1 MRSLGID
8 GGNSYS
14 AQFQDLSAKTLLA
27 NQRTTFD
34 IQFSEIAKILMRT
47 RIDCA
52 PLDVQSPVRVYVAAT
67 EAQMLAVRVLEY
79 SIRKHASLAVQVSPL
94 HQCGIQIPTPAAP
107 QNCPRTPFSFQRF
120 LIPALTR
127 YQGKAIYLD
136 SDMQVFQDIRRLWN
150 VPLEGADLLAV
161 QEPGTTGRRPQFSV
175 MLLDCGSLRWDIEA
189 IVSALNEGKLTY
201 EQLMYEMAVAPKI
214 RPSLDSAWNSLE
226 RYDPGETCLVH
237 YTDMNTQPWLSANN
251 PLGYLWMRDL
261 FEALDGGFLPAS
273 EIAEHVRRGFV
284 RPSLLFQVEHR
295 VEDSYLLPTK
305 ARRLD
310 QGFVPPF
317 SAAPLQQS
325 SPWLR
330 PSAVLRAAARGY
342 FHSSLFFRAGR
353 RLRSLLR
360 SLSMPP
366 LSLSVALCTYNGSQF
381 LPEQLQSLRSQS
393 RQPDELVVCDDRS
406 SDNTVALVERFA
418 QSVPFRVRLEVNPA
432 TLGSTKN
439 FEQAIVRC
447 CGDIIALSDQ
457 DDVWQN
463 DKLARL
469 EEALAASHSLGAVF
483 SDADV
488 VDEQLRP
495 LGYTLWDRYGFRGK
509 RQRQFQKGKAFRVLL
524 DRNAATGATLAFR
537 SRLKE
542 WILPIPACWMHD
554 AWIAVVVAAIADLA
568 IIEKPLI
575 QYRQHAQ
582 NQIGGRRP
590 KMSEF
595 LQSVFQDNSGF
606 YQTYVTQLKELRQ
619 RLAAF
624 PKLKQAD
631 DLSRL
636 ESRILHFEARALMPS
651 RRTKR
656 LPIALRE
663 LWTLR
668 YFRHSNGSISLG
680 KDLFLSRKWADC
692 RA

>member
-1 MRSLGID
+1 MQSFLEWFEATGQDNSKPWLILGKGPSFAKRNQFDLTGFQILSLNHAVREQPVAVAHMIDYDVVEACGESIAQNAAVLVMPWFPHFQNRPGSDHLETLCRRNPLLERLNSQGRLLWYNHGLAREFRTDSPVISVRFFSSEAALNLLAAAGVRQVRSLGID

-47 RIDCA
+47 RIDYA

-94 HQCGIQIPTPAAP
+94 HECGIQIPTPAAP

-161 QEPGTTGRRPQFSV
+161 QEPGSTGRRPQFSV

-261 FEALDGGFLPAS
+261 FEALDCGFLPAS

-330 PSAVLRAAARGY
+330 PFAVLRAAARGY
-342 FHSSLFFRAGR
+342 FHNSLFFRAGR

-360 SLSMPP
+360 
-366 LSLSVALCTYNGSQF
+366 
-381 LPEQLQSLRSQS
+381 
-393 RQPDELVVCDDRS
+393 
-406 SDNTVALVERFA
+406 
-418 QSVPFRVRLEVNPA
+418 
-432 TLGSTKN
+432 
-439 FEQAIVRC
+439 
-447 CGDIIALSDQ
+447 
-457 DDVWQN
+457 
-463 DKLARL
+463 
-469 EEALAASHSLGAVF
+469 
-483 SDADV
+483 DA
-488 VDEQLRP
+488 
-495 LGYTLWDRYGFRGK
+495 
-509 RQRQFQKGKAFRVLL
+509 
-524 DRNAATGATLAFR
+524 
-537 SRLKE
+537 
-542 WILPIPACWMHD
+542 
-554 AWIAVVVAAIADLA
+554 
-568 IIEKPLI
+568 
-575 QYRQHAQ
+575 
-582 NQIGGRRP
+582 
-590 KMSEF
+590 
-595 LQSVFQDNSGF
+595 
-606 YQTYVTQLKELRQ
+606 
-619 RLAAF
+619 
-624 PKLKQAD
+624 
-631 DLSRL
+631 
-636 ESRILHFEARALMPS
+636 
-651 RRTKR
+651 
-656 LPIALRE
+656 
-663 LWTLR
+663 
-668 YFRHSNGSISLG
+668 
-680 KDLFLSRKWADC
+680 
-692 RA
+692 